1 VTSIAEL
8 ATISSHLNRVQP
20 TEIRVAGSWTGCIL
34 KGEKSSK
41 LSVFCGVLVH
51 CLTSEEGN
59 IKTSA
64 MSMDMPC
71 TSINRLE
78 LFFADG
84 STGSSLVVGMSD
96 LTNGSGTNNGYLT
109 LNFNEGS
116 VFFMKYSGTNKVESS
131 KAPRGGPFTVI
142 GGKGRYEGAKG
153 DGTWAGD
160 GTRSGPAAIVYIDGV
175 VNITK

>member
-41 LSVFCGVLVH
+41 LPVFCGVLVH

-78 LFFADG
+78 LFFCRWKHG
-84 STGSSLVVGMSD
+84 FVVSSRHVGPHER
-96 LTNGSGTNNGYLT
+96 LR
-109 LNFNEGS
+109 NE
-116 VFFMKYSGTNKVESS
+116 
-131 KAPRGGPFTVI
+131 
-142 GGKGRYEGAKG
+142 
-153 DGTWAGD
+153 
-160 GTRSGPAAIVYIDGV
+160 
-175 VNITK
+175 